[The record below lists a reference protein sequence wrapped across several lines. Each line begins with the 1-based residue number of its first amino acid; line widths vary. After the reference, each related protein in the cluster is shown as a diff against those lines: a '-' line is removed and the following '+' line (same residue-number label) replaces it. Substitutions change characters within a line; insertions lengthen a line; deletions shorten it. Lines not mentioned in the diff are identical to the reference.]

1 MIKMLWFLMKMGR
14 KFMIA
19 EFILIVSNVTVFG
32 THETI
37 EGSFSTCDEAATFYE
52 SFYRGKDNFNGY
64 RCIREDLIHKGVF
77 NDK

>member
-1 MIKMLWFLMKMGR
+1 
-14 KFMIA
+14 
-19 EFILIVSNVTVFG
+19 VSNVTALG

-64 RCIREDLIHKGVF
+64 RCIRKDLIDKGIF
-77 NDK
+77 NNN